1 MSNELATAARPHA
14 KDDFDDLVKIARDME
29 HPGELKHWD
38 LAFYSE
44 RLREKRFDY
53 TDEQLRPYFPLH
65 RVLDGLFSLAERLFS
80 IKIAR
85 SEATDVPKWNKDI
98 LYFDVRDENNEIIAN
113 FYLDPYSRPA
123 EKRGGAWMNEC
134 FGRRLINGKV
144 RTPLIYL
151 VCNGTP
157 PVGDTPS
164 LMSFNEVN
172 TLFHE
177 FGHGLQGMLTKVNE
191 AEAAGING
199 VEWDAV
205 ELASQF
211 MENWCYHKPTLLG
224 MAKHYET
231 GETLPED
238 LFAKIKASKN
248 FRSGSGMLR
257 QIEFASIDM
266 YLHNE
271 FDPDGDET
279 PDQVAE
285 KMAHDYRIM
294 PPYEHEKFLCS
305 FAHIF
310 AGGYCAGYYS
320 YKWAEVLSADA
331 FAAFEEAGLDNE
343 EKVKELGRKYRE
355 TILALGGSKHPSEVY
370 RMFRGRD
377 ATTEALLRHSGLK

>member
-1 MSNELATAARPHA
+1 
-14 KDDFDDLVKIARDME
+14 
-29 HPGELKHWD
+29 
-38 LAFYSE
+38 
-44 RLREKRFDY
+44 
-53 TDEQLRPYFPLH
+53 
-65 RVLDGLFSLAERLFS
+65 
-80 IKIAR
+80 
-85 SEATDVPKWNKDI
+85 
-98 LYFDVRDENNEIIAN
+98 
-113 FYLDPYSRPA
+113 
-123 EKRGGAWMNEC
+123 MNEC
-134 FGRRLINGKV
+134 FGRRRIDDKI
-144 RTPLIYL
+144 RTPVIYL

-157 PVGDTPS
+157 PVGNTPS

-177 FGHGLQGMLTKVNE
+177 FGHGLQGMLTRVEE

-231 GETLPED
+231 NETLPED
-238 LFAKIKASKN
+238 LFEKIKASKN
-248 FRSGSGMLR
+248 FRSGTGMLR
-257 QIEFASIDM
+257 QIEFGQIDL
-266 YLHNE
+266 YLHHE
-271 FDPDGDET
+271 FEPDSKES
-279 PDQVAE
+279 PHKIAE
-285 KMAHDYRIM
+285 KFAREYRVV

-331 FAAFEEAGLDNE
+331 FSAFEEAGLDNE
-343 EKVKELGRKYRE
+343 TKVKELGKKYRE
-355 TILALGGSKHPSEVY
+355 TILALGGSKHPTEVY
-370 RMFRGRD
+370 REFRGRD